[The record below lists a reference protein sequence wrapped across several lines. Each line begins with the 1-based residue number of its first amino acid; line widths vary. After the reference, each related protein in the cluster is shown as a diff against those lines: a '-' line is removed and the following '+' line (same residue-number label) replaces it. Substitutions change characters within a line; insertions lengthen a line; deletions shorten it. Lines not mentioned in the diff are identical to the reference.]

1 MVLLKQQQLK
11 VYVCHIT
18 TYFPI
23 SDSILGS
30 NCSYT
35 SSLNSTPLVLFIPPR
50 YSKCIRRVSFFFFL
64 PLYHT
69 SWYNRQH
76 NRKWRSTAQ
85 GNSVL
90 HKHRCNA
97 IFSGNWEIFI
107 CNIWPSHFTM
117 FCGRRAFTVTL
128 RIC

>member
-11 VYVCHIT
+11 VYVADSSFIELLICHIT

-50 YSKCIRRVSFFFFL
+50 YSKCIRRVSLFFFFL

-76 NRKWRSTAQ
+76 NRKWRSPAQ
-85 GNSVL
+85 GSSVL
-90 HKHRCNA
+90 HEHRCNA

-107 CNIWPSHFTM
+107 CNIWL
-117 FCGRRAFTVTL
+117 GK
-128 RIC
+128 INENE